1 MRILLSFLFCFV
13 IGLSL
18 PVRGEV
24 VDDQITLVIVTGI
37 AGAEEYTDVFLERS
51 EKWRAAGLKA
61 GAELVFIGADEES
74 EITDRERLKTVLEEQ
89 VNVEEGQLWL
99 VLNGHGTFNGERGKF
114 NLKGPDV
121 SGEDLAEWLK
131 PCRRP
136 LALVS
141 GFSASAP
148 FINRLSGKNRVILS
162 ATKSGYEVNYSR
174 FGGYISDAIG
184 SLDADFDKDGQVSL
198 LEAFLKGARDTEEF
212 YSLEGRLASE
222 HALIDDTGDARGTG
236 ADWYRG
242 VRVIKK
248 SKNQTQ
254 PDGRRAHQF
263 HLIRSEF
270 EQQMPKDLREKRD
283 GLELKVL
290 ELRDLKDSFDDESAY
305 YERLETLF
313 VELAALYAEV
323 ESKIGQ

>member
-1 MRILLSFLFCFV
+1 MRYLQLFLLCFA
-13 IGLSL
+13 IGL
-18 PVRGEV
+18 PVYGDV
-24 VDDQITLVIVTGI
+24 NDDQITLVIVTGI
-37 AGAEEYTDVFLERS
+37 AGADEYSEVFLARS
-51 EKWRAAGLKA
+51 EKWRVAGMEA
-61 GAELVFIGADEES
+61 NADVFFIGGDEET
-74 EITDRERLKTVLEEQ
+74 EDGVTDRERLRAVLEEQ
-89 VNVEEGQLWL
+89 VNREDGQLWL

-114 NLKGPDV
+114 NLKGPDI
-121 SGEDLAEWLK
+121 SGEDLANWLE

-136 LALVS
+136 MALIS

-174 FGGYISDAIG
+174 FGGYVSDAIG
-184 SLDADFDKDGQVSL
+184 SLEADFDKDGQVSL

-248 SKNQTQ
+248 SKKQSQ
-254 PDGRRAHQF
+254 ADGRRAHQF

-270 EQQMPKDLREKRD
+270 ERKMPKALREKRD
-283 GLELKVL
+283 ALELQVL
-290 ELRDLKDSFDDESAY
+290 ELRDQKESFDDESVY
-305 YERLETLF
+305 YERLEKLF
-313 VELAALYAEV
+313 IELADLYAAVELQFE
-323 ESKIGQ
+323 